1 MSKRLLLVL
10 LVVALAALGYY
21 AWKRAQARE
30 AEGRLVLYG
39 NVDLRQV
46 LLAFQNE
53 ERIAEVRVQ
62 EGERVTPG
70 QVVARV
76 DASRLEPRVAQAEA
90 QADAQRH
97 AVERLHN
104 GSRPEE
110 IAQAR
115 ANVAS
120 AKADSANTLRQLER
134 LKAASE
140 GSGGRAVSDQDL
152 ANAQAALEVSQARLQ
167 VAEKTLELALAG
179 PRKEDVQEA
188 EARLAADEADL
199 ALLRRTLADA
209 ELRAPCVGVV
219 RTRLLEPGEM
229 ASPQRPVLSIA
240 VVDPKWIRAYVS
252 EPDLA
257 RVRAGARA
265 AIRVDAFPGED
276 FEGWVGFLSP
286 VAEFTPKAVQTEELR
301 TSLVYEVRVFVKDPS
316 DELRLGMPATVRLET
331 QGGEALPQEAEKG
344 PR

>member
-1 MSKRLLLVL
+1 MRTRLLVL
-10 LVVALAALGYY
+10 LVFGLVVAGAAV
-21 AWKRAQARE
+21 AWRRANAGR
-30 AEGRLVLYG
+30 AEQELVLYG

-46 LLAFQNE
+46 LLSFNNE

-70 QVVARV
+70 QVLARV
-76 DASRLEPRVAQAEA
+76 DTARLEPRVAQAEA

-97 AVERLHN
+97 AVERLRN

-115 ANVAS
+115 ATVDS
-120 AKADSANTLRQLER
+120 AKADAVNARRQHER

-140 GSGGRAVSDQDL
+140 GSGGGAVSEQDL
-152 ANAQAALEVSQARLQ
+152 ANAQTALEAAEARLS
-167 VAEKTLELALAG
+167 VAGKSLELALAG
-179 PRKEDVQEA
+179 PRKEDVEEG
-188 EARLAADEADL
+188 EARLRANEAGL
-199 ALLRRTLADA
+199 ALLRRTLEDA

-219 RTRLLEPGEM
+219 RSRLLEPGEM
-229 ASPQRPVLSIA
+229 AAPQRPVLSLA
-240 VVDPKWIRAYVS
+240 VVDPKWVRAYVS

-265 AIRVDAFPGED
+265 QVLVDGFPGRE

-301 TSLVYEVRVFVKDPS
+301 TSLVYEVRVFVKDPA
-316 DELRLGMPATVRLET
+316 DDLRLGMPATVRLGVD
-331 QGGEALPQEAEKG
+331 GGGAPDPAGDKAS
-344 PR
+344 R